1 MSNVIEYKSHKP
13 HPRWNRFFGVPSAS
27 NPSRDPYVVSVKEW
41 KQVDDIGAENP
52 RQIGVDLRN
61 WACSCPRWTLNSS
74 RPECRHIREVKYALH
89 RGYIASVAELPEKL
103 AQAIAKI
110 GGAFE
115 AAEIQDEKKT
125 RKVKG
130 ENETAR
136 KTFEALEL
144 D

>member
-1 MSNVIEYKSHKP
+1 MSNVIEFKTHARHSK
-13 HPRWNRFFGVPSAS
+13 WNRFFGVPSAS
-27 NPSRDPYVVSVKEW
+27 NPSRDPYVVSVREW
-41 KQVDDIGAENP
+41 KQVDNIEADNP
-52 RQIGVDLRN
+52 RQVGSKYTD
-61 WACSCPRWTLNSS
+61 WACSCPRWTLNAS

-89 RGYIASVAELPEKL
+89 RGYIASESTLPEKL
-103 AQAIAKI
+103 AKAIAKI